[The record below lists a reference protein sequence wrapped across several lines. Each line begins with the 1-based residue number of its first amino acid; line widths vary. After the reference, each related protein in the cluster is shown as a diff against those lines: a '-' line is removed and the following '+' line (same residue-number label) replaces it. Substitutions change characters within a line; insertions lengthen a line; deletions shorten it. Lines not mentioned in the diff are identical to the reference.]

1 MTQARAVIITGASK
15 GIGAALALIYARP
28 GTTLGLIGRDQQ
40 TLAAVA
46 ANCHQRGAQTQL
58 GIFDIRDT
66 EQLHDWL
73 TTFDQTHATDLL
85 IANAGITNQIGSHN
99 ETERLPDIHCV
110 LDINLKS
117 TIDTVHPLI
126 ERMRQ
131 RGSGQVALVSSLA
144 AYRGMPVTPAYCASK
159 AAVKAYGEALRGWLA
174 PEGIRVNV
182 ICPGF
187 VKSDMS
193 DRFPGSR
200 PFLITPDKA
209 ARLIKKGLAR
219 NKACIAFPF
228 PLNMGM
234 WFIGWLPFPI
244 ASFFLGLSGYNRPK
258 PPSG

>member
-1 MTQARAVIITGASK
+1 MIPPHVVVITGASR
-15 GIGAALALIYARP
+15 GIGAALALSYAKP
-28 GTTLGLIGRDQQ
+28 NTTLGLIGRDQHALSSIASQ
-40 TLAAVA
+40 
-46 ANCHQRGAQTQL
+46 CQHRGAETQL
-58 GIFDIRDT
+58 GLLDIRET
-66 EQLHDWL
+66 NALHEWL
-73 TTFDQTHATDLL
+73 ATFDQQYPIDLI
-85 IANAGITNQIGSHN
+85 IANAGITNQIGSDNQAEHLQAIH
-99 ETERLPDIHCV
+99 RL

-117 TIDTVHPLI
+117 AIDTIHPLVDN
-126 ERMRQ
+126 MRQ
-131 RGSGQVALVSSLA
+131 RGAGQIALVSSLA

-193 DRFPGSR
+193 DSFPGSR

-209 ARLIKKGLAR
+209 ARIIQKGLTR

-228 PLNMGM
+228 PLNIGM